1 MENGFSCQKA
11 MKDILK
17 AKRRILEDTEY
28 CILYS
33 NCSFPTKIFFV
44 KFHMARN
51 FSLASFFIC
60 RLLLESIFGE
70 RQFQFVKKVSRLE
83 QTEVTI
89 CALSRIMSKRKS
101 ELNTDDNFKGKAFD
115 PFHYV
120 E

>member
-1 MENGFSCQKA
+1 MSKGHERH
-11 MKDILK
+11 ILK
-17 AKRRILEDTEY
+17 AKRCILEDTEY

-51 FSLASFFIC
+51 FTLASFFIC

-70 RQFQFVKKVSRLE
+70 RKFQFVKKVSRLE

-89 CALSRIMSKRKS
+89 CALSRIMSGRKS